1 MKLIMAPVANR
12 PECKIALDQAFRL
25 ADELASNIIGCHL
38 RPHRLEALPTRGP
51 HYDLRFDRT
60 WKSSELPTEKEV
72 DLRCRAARELFLRRA
87 GEHDFRLLKRPRLG
101 IERGA
106 QWIEMIGDFDRLFS
120 IVGPVTDMSV
130 VSRPKQRARG
140 FGPEF
145 LLSALL
151 HSGKPILVLPQT
163 PLRSIGK
170 RVLVAWNQSVEAA
183 RAVSAALPLL
193 TRAESVHICSCGP
206 ENQVGPK
213 STNLAQYLTFW
224 GVKCMRISTKGRDVP
239 REIEEAYKKTE
250 SDLIVMGAYSRSKM
264 REIFFGG
271 VTQHMLFE
279 TTRPVFALH
288 S

>member
-38 RPHRLEALPTRGP
+38 RPHRLEALPARRP
-51 HYDLRFDRT
+51 HYDLRFGRKS
-60 WKSSELPTEKEV
+60 KSSEMPTEKEV
-72 DLRCRAARELFLRRA
+72 DLRCRAAQALFSRRIREHNFQ
-87 GEHDFRLLKRPRLG
+87 LLKRPRLG

-106 QWIEMIGDFDRLFS
+106 QWVEMVGDFDRLFS

-140 FGPEF
+140 SSPEF
-145 LLSALL
+145 LLAALL
-151 HSGKPILVLPQT
+151 HSGKPVLVLPQT
-163 PLRSIGK
+163 PVPSVGK

-206 ENQVGPK
+206 ENQPGPK
-213 STNLAQYLTFW
+213 STNLAQYLTYW
-224 GVKCMRISTKGRDVP
+224 GVKCTRISTKAWDIP
-239 REIEEAYKKTE
+239 KEIEEAYKKTE
-250 SDLIVMGAYSRSKM
+250 SDLIVMGAYSRSRM
-264 REIFFGG
+264 REIVFGG
-271 VTQHMLFE
+271 VTQYMLFE